1 MEDFEKIAME
11 REREILARRDKE
23 QDDPRDSKG
32 LIKVEDHPNLGRDPN
47 SNAIINTD
55 KAAYE
60 AYIKAREQ
68 ARLSRVENEDL
79 KSEISE
85 LKELVKLLVEKN
97 DK

>member
-23 QDDPRDSKG
+23 EDDPRDSKG

-55 KAAYE
+55 KE
-60 AYIKAREQ
+60 LLMRHTLRRVNKL
-68 ARLSRVENEDL
+68 RLSRVENEDL

-85 LKELVKLLVEKN
+85 LKELVKL
-97 DK
+97 

>member
-11 REREILARRDKE
+11 REREILSRRDNE

-32 LIKVEDHPNLGRDPN
+32 LIKVEDHPTLGRDPN

-68 ARLSRVENEDL
+68 ARLSRVENQDL

>member
-60 AYIKAREQ
+60 AYIK
-68 ARLSRVENEDL
+68 RVNKL
-79 KSEISE
+79 VSAE
-85 LKELVKLLVEKN
+85 LKTKISNQRLVN
-97 DK
+97 

>member
-1 MEDFEKIAME
+1 MCI
-11 REREILARRDKE
+11 
-23 QDDPRDSKG
+23 RDS
-32 LIKVEDHPNLGRDPN
+32 LGRDPK

-68 ARLSRVENEDL
+68 ARLSRVENQDL

>member
-11 REREILARRDKE
+11 REREILARRDQAQE
-23 QDDPRDSKG
+23 DPRDAKG
-32 LIKVEDHPNLGRDPN
+32 LIKVEDHPNLGRDPK

-68 ARLSRVENEDL
+68 ARLSRVENQDL